1 MTIAEAPTSKSFVFA
16 RPYPTWPTAPC
27 KIACL
32 SERSPSTTHQ
42 KDLHPVVCT
51 LHIRPYTSMHQ
62 VEKYAQPPRHGE
74 FTHSPNLH
82 NSCLPPT
89 SPIRSISP
97 SVPDRP
103 TTRFRFHPSK
113 KPQRNRPTEPKLF
126 LLSRLLTS
134 AEPENLLNAWS
145 VMHMIVASLVG
156 RAENHSDFSN
166 TTRWSFPCLSQNT
179 CASLRDLPNNFELSL
194 ATRGN
199 LLVVMIG
206 VARLTSIRPCYA
218 GVHCCTILQVLI

>member
-1 MTIAEAPTSKSFVFA
+1 
-16 RPYPTWPTAPC
+16 
-27 KIACL
+27 
-32 SERSPSTTHQ
+32 
-42 KDLHPVVCT
+42 
-51 LHIRPYTSMHQ
+51 MHQ

-179 CASLRDLPNNFELSL
+179 CASLRDLPNNFELLL
-194 ATRGN
+194 ATRGKTCSRN
-199 LLVVMIG
+199 RSCAPDFYSALLCWSSLLHHTASAHMTGLLFIYFQVNRTVSPAEYPLPPTTTLLLRVHVTALFASALAASI
-206 VARLTSIRPCYA
+206 TSVGI
-218 GVHCCTILQVLI
+218 